1 MGRREESGGSE
12 TCGQDQFQLRLLPI
26 PPRMSCVKMES
37 PEQEEDSAFTNMMF
51 TPSTTQFSTARVHAH
66 TPTHTLVY
74 NLSLVT
80 SSLFMTVS
88 YLHQNLT
95 HHRVQGLSHRP
106 GWMDGKNG

>member
-80 SSLFMTVS
+80 SSLFMTVL